1 MKKVKFLAPLAL
13 AAFLAGCG
21 SDTEEVKD
29 SAAQTGSTETTE
41 QVAGPYTVTD
51 DRGQEITFEETPET
65 IISLQPSNT
74 EILFSLGVGEK
85 IIGVTD
91 YDVYPEAAKDIERVS
106 DSFTINAE
114 RIVELNPDVVVAY
127 TIGDEAQITQLEEAG
142 VKVFVISSAAT
153 FDDVYGDIKQLGDV
167 VGEAAVA

>member
-13 AAFLAGCG
+13 AAFLVGCG

-29 SAAQTGSTETTE
+29 SAAQTESTESTE
-41 QVAGPYTVTD
+41 QAVGPYTVMD

-74 EILFSLGVGEK
+74 EILFSLGVGDN
-85 IIGVTD
+85 IIGATD

-114 RIVELNPDVVVAY
+114 RIVELNPDVVIAY

-142 VKVFVISSAAT
+142 VKVFVISSAT
-153 FDDVYGDIKQLGDV
+153 NFEDVYGDIEQLGDV